1 MEPPERLS
9 LLWIKAFSSYGSG
22 ACVELAR
29 DGDMIALR
37 DSKNPGTAPFR
48 YTDREIS
55 AFLAGVKRGEFD
67 YLLQTLARVDPER
80 MAGPGA

>member
-37 DSKNPGTAPFR
+37 DSKNPGVLLNFTR
-48 YTDREIS
+48 QEVL
-55 AFLAGVKRGEFD
+55 AFIDGARRGEFD
-67 YLLQTLARVDPER
+67 HLA
-80 MAGPGA
+80 G

>member
-1 MEPPERLS
+1 MESPERLS

-37 DSKNPGTAPFR
+37 DSKNPDVHLRFWP
-48 YTDREIS
+48 REIE
-55 AFLAGVKRGEFD
+55 AFIGGARRGEFD
-67 YLLQTLARVDPER
+67 HLVRL
-80 MAGPGA
+80 